1 MAQIRKAL
9 TQRVLNE
16 LEGFAGKD
24 NTAYETM
31 WEAFGSVLKEGL
43 YEDFERRDQL
53 LKLVRFQSTAG
64 TGWRSLAQYVADL
77 KANQTEIYY
86 LAGDSLER
94 LKASPQLE
102 AARAR
107 GIEVLLLTDPV
118 DHFWTSAAPGF
129 EGKPLKSLTLGDV
142 DLTPIPLLDSEKKD
156 EKEPPA
162 DNKGLVEGLKE
173 ALKDRVS
180 DVRISKRL
188 VSSAVC
194 LVASGR
200 GPDLGLEK
208 LLSRQE
214 RGVGLKPVLEVNA
227 EHPLVRKAGA
237 AFASASDDAND
248 LAELLLDQAHILDG
262 EAPADPAKFAEQ
274 MNRLVLKGL

>member
-1 MAQIRKAL
+1 
-9 TQRVLNE
+9 
-16 LEGFAGKD
+16 
-24 NTAYETM
+24 M
-31 WEAFGSVLKEGL
+31 WEAFGPVLKEGL

-53 LKLVRFQSTAG
+53 LKLARFRSTSG
-64 TGWRSLAQYVADL
+64 PGWRSLAQYVADIRP
-77 KANQTEIYY
+77 NQTDIYY

-107 GIEVLLLTDPV
+107 GVEVLLLTDPV

-129 EGKPLKSLTLGDV
+129 EAKPLKSLTQGDV
-142 DLTPIPLLDSEKKD
+142 DLSLIPLLDSGGKET
-156 EKEPPA
+156 KEPPA
-162 DNKGLVEGLKE
+162 ESKGLIDGLKG
-173 ALKDRVS
+173 ALGDRVS

-188 VSSAVC
+188 VASAVC
-194 LVASGR
+194 LVAPGR

-214 RGVGLKPVLEVNA
+214 RGAGVKPILEVNA
-227 EHPLVRKAGA
+227 EHPLVRRAA
-237 AFASASDDAND
+237 SAFASSSEDAKD

-262 EAPADPAKFAEQ
+262 EAPADPAKFTER
-274 MNRLVLKGL
+274 MNRLVLRGLG